1 MAISEIIKKKTER
14 ILLIGHSAHGKTYT
28 AVQVSKNM
36 ALKDKK
42 VLYLDCEYG
51 SLDEWKNAI
60 DSCDSKEAKEK
71 IDKNVGLVNPEDF
84 LQLMKYVSDYKDK
97 VDLIVIDPLS
107 YNTEAR
113 ITAKQELLRYGK
125 VWRGEKEIEIKD
137 KRLFHL
143 TGFDYQ
149 LPNEWQA
156 ELLRMMSKSKCS
168 FLVTD
173 LVSYKIGSHD
183 IVKMYNDIAED
194 KIPKKLRELFDVFG
208 YFDRVILMERDA
220 SSFYGIVLKWRGL
233 NITGKK
239 IDDVAKVL
247 TNSLLIKE
255 VS

>member
-1 MAISEIIKKKTER
+1 MSVSDIVKKKNER

-28 AVQVSKNM
+28 AVNIAK
-36 ALKDKK
+36 ALALNDRK

-51 SLDEWKNAI
+51 SLSEWKNVI
-60 DSCDSKEAKEK
+60 QDEK
-71 IDKNVGLVNPEDF
+71 VREKVDKNVGLVNPSDF
-84 LQLMKYVSDYKDK
+84 LQVIEYVNNYKDK

-156 ELLRMMSKSKCS
+156 ELLRMMSKSRCN

-173 LVSYKIGSHD
+173 LVSYKIGSYD

-208 YFDRVILMERDA
+208 YFDIVILMERDA
-220 SSFYGIVLKWRGL
+220 EKFFGIVLKWRGL
-233 NITGKK
+233 NITGSK
-239 IDDVAKVL
+239 INNVVETILKNTQV
-247 TNSLLIKE
+247 
-255 VS
+255 V